1 MDVNNKSQRS
11 SISKA
16 NSYKEIGEYWDTH
29 SLADHWDDTSDVEF
43 EVAAKRRHRVAVDSE
58 IYDRL
63 EVEARTR
70 GVGLETLVNIL
81 LTERLGS
88 HSTK

>member
-1 MDVNNKSQRS
+1 MDVSSKTNRS
-11 SISKA
+11 SVSKA
-16 NSYKEIGEYWDTH
+16 DSYKEIGEYWDSH
-29 SLADHWDDTSDVEF
+29 SLDDHWDETSEAEF
-43 EVAAKRRHRVAVDSE
+43 EVSAKRCHRVTVDSVL
-58 IYDRL
+58 YDRL

-88 HSTK
+88 RPAK